1 MGLKSLQSCFLLI
14 LNTLP
19 QKQTLNYFSFKEH
32 SRVVHH
38 GMKYICEICTKQYAK
53 KDNLREHKRRI
64 HGKFEDGA
72 KFECDICH
80 QLFINQSLVK
90 YHRNMKHGIDY
101 EGDAKTR
108 IYATND
114 FFFREGVILRVTE
127 AVEGKKNGWC

>member
-1 MGLKSLQSCFLLI
+1 
-14 LNTLP
+14 
-19 QKQTLNYFSFKEH
+19 
-32 SRVVHH
+32 
-38 GMKYICEICTKQYAK
+38 MKYICEICTKQYAK

-101 EGDAKTR
+101 EGDAKIR
-108 IYATND
+108 IYTNISIITYVCPLIMSELEFLKFEHYYVKIRG
-114 FFFREGVILRVTE
+114 FFS
-127 AVEGKKNGWC
+127 KNSTGALLKQ

>member
-1 MGLKSLQSCFLLI
+1 
-14 LNTLP
+14 
-19 QKQTLNYFSFKEH
+19 
-32 SRVVHH
+32 
-38 GMKYICEICTKQYAK
+38 MKHICEICTKQYAK

-101 EGDAKTR
+101 EGDAKNENLYQYFNHQ
-108 IYATND
+108 IYPSINN
-114 FFFREGVILRVTE
+114 V
-127 AVEGKKNGWC
+127 